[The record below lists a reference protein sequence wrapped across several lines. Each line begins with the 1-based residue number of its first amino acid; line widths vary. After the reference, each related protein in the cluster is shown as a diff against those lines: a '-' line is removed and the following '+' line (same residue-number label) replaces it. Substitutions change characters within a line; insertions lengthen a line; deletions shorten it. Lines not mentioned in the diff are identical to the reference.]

1 MRIPTEKSLGEFL
14 RFIFVGGTCFTLNLL
29 ILWTG
34 VDLLGWSYVSSAT
47 LSFLG
52 ACVTGYT
59 LNHSFTFGIGAQ
71 RSRTALLRYLGIA
84 SGSLICSLAL
94 MYILVDLV
102 ALHYLL
108 ANILAAVILLGC
120 NYLAH
125 KFWTFR

>member
-1 MRIPTEKSLGEFL
+1 
-14 RFIFVGGTCFTLNLL
+14 LL

-34 VDLLGWSYVSSAT
+34 VDVFEWSYVFSAA

-59 LNHSFTFGIGAQ
+59 LNHSFTFGITEQTSGAG
-71 RSRTALLRYLGIA
+71 LLRYLGTA
-84 SGSLICSLAL
+84 SGSLVCSLVL

-102 ALHYLL
+102 AVHYLL
-108 ANILAAVILLGC
+108 ANILAAVILLGG

-125 KFWTFR
+125 KFWTFRQISD